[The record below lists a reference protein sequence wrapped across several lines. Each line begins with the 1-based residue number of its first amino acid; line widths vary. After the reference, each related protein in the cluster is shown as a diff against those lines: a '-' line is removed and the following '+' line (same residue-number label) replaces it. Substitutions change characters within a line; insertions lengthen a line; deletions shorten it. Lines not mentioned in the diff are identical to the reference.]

1 MVYVE
6 FFSVHL
12 RYKDIMTDTMT
23 PEQRSRCMAAVK
35 SKDTKP
41 ELMVRKFL
49 FARGLR
55 YRLNNR
61 KLPGSSDIVLR
72 KYRTVV
78 FVDGCFWHGHDG
90 CRLYRLPQ
98 TNADFWRH
106 KINLNIARDYRNNV
120 DLRLL
125 GWKVIRI
132 WECSL
137 RDSHLREAS
146 LEALYNKIV
155 GGENTYGEADAPG
168 ITAAEPIVKYGK

>member
-1 MVYVE
+1 M
-6 FFSVHL
+6 
-12 RYKDIMTDTMT
+12 DM
-23 PEQRSRCMAAVK
+23 
-35 SKDTKP
+35 
-41 ELMVRKFL
+41 
-49 FARGLR
+49 
-55 YRLNNR
+55 
-61 KLPGSSDIVLR
+61 
-72 KYRTVV
+72 
-78 FVDGCFWHGHDG
+78 
-90 CRLYRLPQ
+90 

>member
-61 KLPGSSDIVLR
+61 KLPGSPDIVLR

-78 FVDGCFWHGHDG
+78 FVDGCFWHGHDQ
-90 CRLYRLPQ
+90 C
-98 TNADFWRH
+98 
-106 KINLNIARDYRNNV
+106 
-120 DLRLL
+120 
-125 GWKVIRI
+125 
-132 WECSL
+132 
-137 RDSHLREAS
+137 
-146 LEALYNKIV
+146 
-155 GGENTYGEADAPG
+155 
-168 ITAAEPIVKYGK
+168 